1 MGARVTGLSGDRR
14 LLVRQSVKRLLTPWC
29 PRIAV
34 AAGLALATNACG
46 DLGHVRMSPASNPQ
60 GGAGLASGVP
70 TPPPDAQLSI
80 TNTYAAQ
87 KQGYTGS
94 GITIGIVD
102 SGIMPKNPA
111 VAGRV
116 IQQIIDVDPSQ
127 NNVNIPDVVG
137 HGTWVAEIAAGAS
150 FGQFAGGIAPGTNL
164 VGARII
170 DDNAPDDNGSS
181 PPSQVT
187 TADAQFLQSVTG
199 QMISSNVQVMNN
211 SWGGITWDTT
221 NSALNQ
227 AFDAAYADFVEK
239 HNGLVV
245 FAAGNDSQA
254 NPSTIAALPTV
265 ANDAALQ
272 QGWLVVAALNSNT
285 PTQLDSYS
293 NRCGIAMNYCLAAPG
308 DVIVLDKD
316 TLASTTNPTY
326 YIVEGTSF
334 AAPQVSGAAAL
345 VWQAYPYF
353 SNALVAQTLLGTAT
367 PLGGSQ
373 PNPTFGYGV
382 LNVGAAV
389 NGPGRFN
396 WGTVTV
402 GFSGNSSWNNPIS
415 GTGGLT
421 MNGPGTLYLTQ
432 PSSYTGST
440 QAQGGK
446 LSAVSLTSPVTIA
459 SGGTLL
465 IQKSI
470 VGSVNNGGVLV
481 LNGGGSVSLTGNYA
495 QSGGRIAVS
504 LGSALMVSGT
514 ATLTGSPQ
522 LYVFGANSGYT
533 MSSHTVVLNAAGG
546 LSGTFSTLNTAPTV
560 TLTATIG
567 YDADDAWLNV
577 TQVNLTS
584 IQGLTYSAA
593 SYSAA
598 IRAQGAF
605 DQIDSLLGGAAAT
618 RPISG
623 SFIAGAASLQHSP
636 TTTLMQQSLESLSGQ
651 LHGASAAM
659 TLAAIDA
666 GTQGLSD
673 HFDELLDEAPEGI
686 RLHGWSRDL
695 SAYGDLWHGGY
706 SNVGYDLDGGMV
718 GEDER
723 IGSRGVVGFALAQS
737 RFLGQ
742 LAGSADQSNTAASG
756 GMLYGGLVGGPWYA
770 MAQVGFGRS
779 LENMRRLL
787 KLDAITAPVS
797 SLSNGSYSVAY
808 GEGGYRL
815 NLGELRLTP
824 YANLQYARLWGDGFD
839 ELGADG
845 FGLQAPEHTVG
856 RWQAGVGLHADREW
870 QFAAGTLSLRTRL
883 LWQRAFALRGVAFDA
898 SFAALQ
904 QWTPLTG
911 IGPSRYGS
919 LIGETLAW
927 NFNPRSGLQLDYQQ
941 QAGQNDS
948 VRTVSADFRWSF

>member
-1 MGARVTGLSGDRR
+1 MGARSTGLS
-14 LLVRQSVKRLLTPWC
+14 
-29 PRIAV
+29 RIAA
-34 AAGLALATNACG
+34 AAGLALVTNGCG
-46 DLGHVRMSPASNPQ
+46 DLGSVRMSPTTSSQ
-60 GGAGLASGVP
+60 GGTGLSSGVP
-70 TPPPDAQLSI
+70 TPPFNAQLSL
-80 TNTYAAQ
+80 TNTYAAL
-87 KQGYTGS
+87 KQGYTGA

-116 IQQIIDVDPSQ
+116 IQEIVDVDPST
-127 NNVNIPDVVG
+127 NNTAIPDVVG
-137 HGTWVAEIAAGAS
+137 HGTWVAQVAAGAS
-150 FGQFAGGIAPGTNL
+150 YAQFAGGIAPGAAL
-164 VGARII
+164 VSARII

-187 TADAQFLQSVTG
+187 ISDAQFLQSVTG
-199 QMISSNVQVMNN
+199 QMISANVQVMNN

-221 NSALNQ
+221 NTALNQ
-227 AFDAAYADFVEK
+227 AFDAAYASFVED

-245 FAAGNDSQA
+245 FSAGNDSQP

-272 QGWLVVAALNSNT
+272 QGWLVAVALNSSS

-293 NRCGIAMNYCLAAPG
+293 NRCGMAMNYCLAAPG

-316 TLASTTNPTY
+316 TLVSTTNPTY

-353 SNALVAQTLLGTAT
+353 SNSLVAQTLLGTAT

-389 NGPGRFN
+389 NGPEQFN

-415 GTGGLT
+415 GAGGLT
-421 MNGPGTLYLTQ
+421 MNGPGTLSLTQ
-432 PSSYTGST
+432 PSAYTGPT
-440 QAQGGK
+440 QVQGGT
-446 LSAVSLTSPVTIA
+446 LSAVSLTSPVSIG
-459 SGGTLL
+459 SGATLQ

-470 VGSVNNGGVLV
+470 AGNVNNNGGVLA
-481 LNGGGSVSLTGNYA
+481 LYSGGNVQVTGNYA
-495 QSGGRIAVS
+495 QQGGRLAVS

-514 ATLTGSPQ
+514 AALSGSAN

-533 MSSHTVVLNAAGG
+533 MSSHTEVLNAAGG
-546 LSGTFSTLNTAPTV
+546 LTGTFSALAMPATV
-560 TLTATIG
+560 TLTATID
-567 YDADDAWLNV
+567 YDTDDAWLDV
-577 TQVNLTS
+577 TQVNLAS
-584 IQGLTYSAA
+584 ITGLPYSTA
-593 SYSAA
+593 SHAAA
-598 IRAQGAF
+598 IRAQDAF
-605 DQIDSLLGGAAAT
+605 EQIDSQLSGGAVQHPVSA
-618 RPISG
+618 

-636 TTTLMQQSLESLSGQ
+636 TTALLQQSLESLSGQ

-673 HFDELLDEAPEGI
+673 HFDELLDEAPEAVHL
-686 RLHGWSRDL
+686 RGWSRNL
-695 SAYGDLWHGGY
+695 SAYGDLWHSGY
-706 SNVGYDLDGGMV
+706 GNVGYDLDGGMV
-718 GEDER
+718 GEDQR
-723 IGSRGVVGFALAQS
+723 IGSRGLVGFALAQS
-737 RFLGQ
+737 RFLGE
-742 LAGSADQSNTAASG
+742 LTGSADESDTAASE
-756 GMLYGGLVGGPWYA
+756 GMLYGGLIGGPWYA
-770 MAQVGFGRS
+770 MGQVGFGRS
-779 LENMRRLL
+779 LENMRRFLR
-787 KLDAITAPVS
+787 LDTISAPVS

-808 GEGGYRL
+808 GESGYRL
-815 NLGELRLTP
+815 NLGAMRLTP
-824 YANLQYARLWGDGFD
+824 YANMQHARLSGDGFD

-845 FGLQAPEHTVG
+845 FGLQAPGHTVG
-856 RWQAGVGLHADREW
+856 RWQAGAGLHADRAW
-870 QFAAGTLSLRTRL
+870 TFAAGTLSVRTRL
-883 LWQRAFALRGVAFDA
+883 LWQRAFAMRGVAFDA

-904 QWTPLTG
+904 QWMPLTG

-919 LIGETLAW
+919 LVGETVAW
-927 NFNPRSGLQLDYQQ
+927 SFNARSRLQLDYQQ
-941 QAGQNDS
+941 QSGQNDS
-948 VRTVSADFRWSF
+948 VRTVAADFHWSF